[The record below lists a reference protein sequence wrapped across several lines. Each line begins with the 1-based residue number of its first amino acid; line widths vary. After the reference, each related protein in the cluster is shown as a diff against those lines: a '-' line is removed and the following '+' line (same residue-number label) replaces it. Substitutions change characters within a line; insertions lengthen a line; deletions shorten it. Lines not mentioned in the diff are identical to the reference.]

1 MLAKDV
7 LTMPVSIILSEGAF
21 NLTGRIFE
29 ERRLTSE
36 MVEMLKLHQGLGG
49 RECKDPTHC

>member
-1 MLAKDV
+1 
-7 LTMPVSIILSEGAF
+7 MPVSIILSEGAF